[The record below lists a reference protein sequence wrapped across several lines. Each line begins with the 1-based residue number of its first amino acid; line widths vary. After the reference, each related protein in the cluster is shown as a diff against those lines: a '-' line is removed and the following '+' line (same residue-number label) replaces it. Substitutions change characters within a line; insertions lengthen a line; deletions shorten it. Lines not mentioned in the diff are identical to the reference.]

1 MANLPKKIKA
11 ITLTS
16 PAEEFQLEMQEM
28 PLPQRKENELLI
40 RVEYVSLSPLDA
52 QLAKNGFEGWQYPH
66 VMGLDAVGTVV
77 DAPIGM
83 TPSINNRVM
92 WHANLAQQG
101 MLAEYVAV
109 PNFAVAKI
117 PEHLASNIAATLP
130 SAGLT
135 ALFALDRLQLKE
147 GENIFIEAGSGAVG
161 QFAIQYA
168 KQLGAL
174 IYTTAAK
181 VNHAY
186 LKKLGADEIFDY
198 ADKNLFKKL
207 KQACDNQH
215 FDAIIDALGNNTA
228 DHIALLRFCGR
239 IACLNHLPAIPE
251 LLLFNKAPAIHMI
264 SLNGAWLN
272 KSLCA
277 QQKLGFRGKMLAED
291 VAHGNI
297 IPPVIHHVDFD
308 PTAIT
313 KALNIQLAGGIT
325 GKQVVKVITK

>member
-1 MANLPKKIKA
+1 MTNFPQKIKA
-11 ITLTS
+11 VTLAF
-16 PAEEFQLEMQEM
+16 PAEEFQLEMQDIL
-28 PLPQRKENELLI
+28 LPQRKESELLI
-40 RVEYVSLSPLDA
+40 RVEYVSLSPFDA

-83 TPSINNRVM
+83 SPNINDRVM

-109 PNFAVAKI
+109 PNFAVAKL
-117 PEHLASNIAATLP
+117 PNNLASNIAATLP
-130 SAGLT
+130 SSGLT

-147 GENIFIEAGSGAVG
+147 GESIFIEAGSGAVG
-161 QFAIQYA
+161 KFAIQYA
-168 KQLGAL
+168 KQLGA
-174 IYTTAAK
+174 IVYTTAAK
-181 VNHAY
+181 ANHAY
-186 LKKLGADEIFDY
+186 LKQLGADEIFDY
-198 ADKNLFKKL
+198 EDKNLFKKL
-207 KQACDNQH
+207 KQASDNQH
-215 FDAIIDALGNNTA
+215 FDAIIDVLGTNTIN
-228 DHIALLRFCGR
+228 HIGLLRFCGR

-251 LLLFNKAPAIHMI
+251 LLLFNKAPAINMI

-277 QQKLGFRGKMLAED
+277 QQKLGFKGKILAED
-291 VAHGNI
+291 VANGNI

-313 KALNIQLAGGIT
+313 KALRILLTGGVT